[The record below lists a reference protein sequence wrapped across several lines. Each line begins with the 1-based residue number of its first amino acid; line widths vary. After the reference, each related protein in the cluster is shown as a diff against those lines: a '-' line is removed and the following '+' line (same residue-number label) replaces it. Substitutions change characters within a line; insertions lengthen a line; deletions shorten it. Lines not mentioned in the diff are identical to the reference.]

1 MPQIIIT
8 KYRNVTPYTINCS
21 IMYTFCLEFFN
32 NKSTKQ
38 KYAFDDN
45 EYAIEKET
53 RPNKYAASTKE
64 SKSNKCKHQV

>member
-38 KYAFDDN
+38 KHAFDDN

-53 RPNKYAASTKE
+53 CPNKHAASTKE
-64 SKSNKCKHQV
+64 PKSNKCKHQV

>member
-32 NKSTKQ
+32 NKSAKQ
-38 KYAFDDN
+38 KYAFDDDV
-45 EYAIEKET
+45 YAIEKEI
-53 RPNKYAASTKE
+53 RPNKYTASTKE
-64 SKSNKCKHQV
+64 SKSNKREHQA

>member
-38 KYAFDDN
+38 KHAFDDN

-53 RPNKYAASTKE
+53 RPNKHTTSTKE
-64 SKSNKCKHQV
+64 RKSNKCKHQV

>member
-32 NKSTKQ
+32 NKFTKQ
-38 KYAFDDN
+38 KHAFDDN

-53 RPNKYAASTKE
+53 RPNKYTASTKE
-64 SKSNKCKHQV
+64 RKSNKCKHQV